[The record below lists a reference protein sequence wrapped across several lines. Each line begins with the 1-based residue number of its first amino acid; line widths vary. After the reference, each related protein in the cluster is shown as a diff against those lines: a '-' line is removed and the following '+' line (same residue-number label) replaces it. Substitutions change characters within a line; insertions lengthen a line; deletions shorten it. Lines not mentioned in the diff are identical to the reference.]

1 MRTSRVLILALA
13 CSISP
18 AAATARTVQDL
29 ESVTALASRY
39 VADYEQQ
46 LGALI
51 AEENYVQDAEWVRP
65 SVGSRGGSSF
75 YVEKKERLLRSDFL
89 ILRAGGLWVGF
100 RNVLE
105 VDGVEVEARGED
117 FERFF
122 RSSVELTL
130 LDVTELIEASA
141 EYNIGD
147 IERNINLPTFA
158 LMVLRPDNLERFRF
172 NKVGEETLAV
182 HTEGVLPAT
191 PDVQAWVL
199 RFEEEPGPRFL
210 SGTPGNETSLSGRFW
225 IDTITGR
232 VLRSELV
239 IATEQQTLDA
249 AITVRYDLD
258 ERLGMWVPV
267 EMEERYVGADEH
279 RVGGRATYSN
289 FRRFEVEVR
298 IVPG

>member
-1 MRTSRVLILALA
+1 MSTPRALILPLA
-13 CSISP
+13 CSVSL
-18 AAATARTVQDL
+18 AAATAPPVQDL

-51 AEENYVQDAEWVRP
+51 AEEDYVQDAEWVRP
-65 SVGSRGGSSF
+65 TLGRRGSSS
-75 YVEKKERLLRSDFL
+75 YIEKKERHLRSDFL

-117 FERFF
+117 FEMFF

-172 NKVGEETLAV
+172 NKVGEEAVAV

-199 RFEEEPGPRFL
+199 GFEEKPGPRFL

-225 IDTITGR
+225 IDPTTGR

-267 EMEERYVGADEH
+267 DMEEQYVGADEH